1 MELDPSDPLYRQF
14 AKIFETFRID
24 DDEEVMHLQN
34 TFLALRLFKNVQS
47 YKKNLIVNEGY
58 DLEKG
63 S

>member
-24 DDEEVMHLQN
+24 DDEEVMQLQN
-34 TFLALRLFKNVQS
+34 TFFALRLFKIYQS

-58 DLEKG
+58 DLEKE